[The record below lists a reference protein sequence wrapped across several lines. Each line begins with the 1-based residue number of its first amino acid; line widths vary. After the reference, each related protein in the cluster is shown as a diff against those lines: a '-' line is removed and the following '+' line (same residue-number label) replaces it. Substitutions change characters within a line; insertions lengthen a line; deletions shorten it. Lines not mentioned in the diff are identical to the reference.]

1 MSRVIALLSIILI
14 TACKDTESIISAQE
28 VVDKSIQ
35 VSGGEK
41 YTKSNIAFDF
51 RNIHYASEIN
61 GKKVILSRVITE
73 DSTKIKDVKVPDGF
87 QRFVNDSLVQLA
99 DTTANKYANSVNS
112 VHYFSKL
119 PYGLNDR
126 SVNKKY
132 LGKTSINNKEY
143 YKIEVTFQQEG
154 GGDDFD
160 DIYVYWFNSETWKP
174 DYLAYEFHVNG
185 GGQRFREAFNERYV
199 DGLRFVDYNNY
210 KPLEKGSSIYNIDE
224 LFVKKELQLLSK
236 IELKNI
242 TVNPG
247 NYN

>member
-1 MSRVIALLSIILI
+1 MNKLIALFSIVLI
-14 TACKDTESIISAQE
+14 ISCKDSKSVISAQE
-28 VVDKSIQ
+28 IVNNSIQ

-51 RNIHYASEIN
+51 RDIHYTSEIN
-61 GKKVILSRVITE
+61 GSKEVLSRVITE
-73 DSTKIKDVKVPDGF
+73 DSVVIKDVKTPNGF

-126 SVNKKY
+126 AVNKKF
-132 LGKTSINNKEY
+132 LGKTMINNQEY
-143 YKIEVTFQQEG
+143 YKVEVTFQQEG

-160 DIYVYWFNSETWKP
+160 DIYVYWFNSKTWKP

-199 DGLRFVDYNNY
+199 GGLRFVDYNNF
-210 KPLEKGSSIYNIDE
+210 KPLENGSSIYNIDA
-224 LFVKKELQLLSK
+224 LFEKKELQLLSK
-236 IELKNI
+236 IELENI
-242 TVNPG
+242 RVNPG